1 MVNKSREFSCFLDDS
16 EALALSQFVKRVGWS
31 EIRQNAFDDAEA
43 YEVRDALGCI
53 ALMLSEAGY
62 EPR

>member
-43 YEVRDALGCI
+43 YEVRDALGRI